1 MVRSSARW
9 DGVMSRRLEP
19 GERGEFQY
27 TGKAGSYRAFQYYRN
42 HSGDRRRGSGVGP
55 TKKAA
60 REAATRNIDAAMRTD
75 DTFGPGA
82 TLEDAV
88 RVWLKSFRS
97 MADNGTRKRTTYDQY
112 ERFARVEVLPV
123 IGQLRFT
130 ELTTGRLDV
139 FLSNLYERKGFAT
152 AKVVRSVLS
161 GTCRM
166 LARRDLLPSNPVRDV
181 GRLEQGRRKAPRAL
195 TVEEA
200 LRFLTLLD
208 GSEYARRNDLP
219 DLMRFL
225 LATGVR
231 IGEALALE
239 WRDVDL
245 ETRLVQIDWTVTRV
259 RGLGLVREKVKT
271 ETSERTLRLPDWCVT
286 LLRNRQNGGPEALV
300 FPNTRGGFRDVGN
313 TGKMLRKVRG
323 DDFAWVKSHTARR
336 TVATLMDGQGLTART
351 IADQLGHARPSM
363 TQDVY
368 MGRRIMGELK
378 SPLDGL
384 FPQVEGGKDVGESA

>member
-1 MVRSSARW
+1 
-9 DGVMSRRLEP
+9 
-19 GERGEFQY
+19 
-27 TGKAGSYRAFQYYRN
+27 
-42 HSGDRRRGSGVGP
+42 
-55 TKKAA
+55 
-60 REAATRNIDAAMRTD
+60 MRTD

-97 MADNGTRKRTTYDQY
+97 MADNGRRKRATYDQY
-112 ERFARVEVLPV
+112 ERYARVEIFPV
-123 IGQLRFT
+123 IGRLRFT

-139 FLSNLYERKGFAT
+139 FLSGLYERKGFAT

-181 GRLEQGRRKAPRAL
+181 GRLEQGRRKPPRAL
-195 TVEEA
+195 TKEEA
-200 LRFLTLLD
+200 LRFLALLD

-245 ETRLVQIDWTVTRV
+245 DNRVVQIDWTVSRV
-259 RGLGLVREKVKT
+259 RGLGLIRDKVKT
-271 ETSERTLRLPDWCVT
+271 ETSERTLRLPDWCVE
-286 LLRNRQNGGPEALV
+286 LLRRRHNDIAPDSLV
-300 FPNTRGGFRDVGN
+300 FPNSVGRLRDVGN

-336 TVATLMDGQGLTART
+336 TVATLMDGQGLSART

-368 MGRRIMGELK
+368 MGRRIMGAVQ

-384 FPQVEGGKDVGESA
+384 FPQVADGDDVGKSA